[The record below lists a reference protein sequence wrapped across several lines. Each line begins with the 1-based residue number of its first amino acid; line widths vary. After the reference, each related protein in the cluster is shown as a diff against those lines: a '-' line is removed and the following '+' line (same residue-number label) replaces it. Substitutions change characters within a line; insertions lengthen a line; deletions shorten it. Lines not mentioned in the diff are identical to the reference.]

1 MILTQ
6 PYFLKIYIKIYVVE
20 DPVGILLF
28 DVQEQFFNDSYKF
41 SNFSF
46 LFFFILIEIYYI
58 INDARYLYSHRI
70 NINHTE

>member
-1 MILTQ
+1 MVKFHFKLQQVLFSRDSTWYMILAQ

-46 LFFFILIEIYYI
+46 LFFLF
-58 INDARYLYSHRI
+58 
-70 NINHTE
+70 